1 MYAMFKKIL
10 IADDIDTINLGI
22 LSQLEKN
29 GSVEV
34 DHVRYCDDAYLKI
47 KKAILDKEPFDLLIS
62 DLSFKQDH
70 REVVFKSG
78 EDLILAVKK
87 EQPEIS
93 IIAYSVDE
101 RSFRIK
107 SLFKDLDIN
116 AFVSKG
122 REGNLQLLKA
132 MRLIYNSDKKYISPH
147 LEHFLNNNSVI
158 EIDKDDIELL
168 KHLSLGLNQE
178 EIAKALKELGKSSAS
193 LSSIEK
199 RIGKLKIFFQS
210 KKYYS
215 HGGNCKRHGVDLKE
229 YYRCC
234 NFYISCTKLFC
245 SYI

>member
-1 MYAMFKKIL
+1 MFKKIL
-10 IADDIDTINLGI
+10 IADDIDSINLGI

-34 DHVRYCDDAYLKI
+34 DHVRYCDDAYLRI
-47 KKAILDKEPFDLLIS
+47 KKANLDGAPFDLLIS

-107 SLFKDLDIN
+107 SLFNDLDIN

-122 REGNLQLLKA
+122 REGNPQLLKA
-132 MRLIYNSDKKYISPH
+132 MRSIYGSDKRYISPH
-147 LEHFLNNNSVI
+147 LEHILNNSAVV
-158 EIDKDDIELL
+158 EIDEDDIELL
-168 KHLSLGLNQE
+168 KQLSLGLNQD
-178 EIAKALKELGKSSAS
+178 EIAKVLKDLGKSSAS

-199 RIGKLKIFFQS
+199 RIGKLKVFF
-210 KKYYS
+210 KAKNTI
-215 HGGNCKRHGVDLKE
+215 HMVGMAKDMGL
-229 YYRCC
+229 
-234 NFYISCTKLFC
+234 I
-245 SYI
+245 